1 MATPDPAAPPAA
13 PPPPLAERL
22 LAITIRNAEW
32 RDSILG
38 DLAEEFAAVAARQ
51 PSAGARRWYWRHALG
66 IAGHRL
72 ARRITGHRAIVR
84 PLPEPEE
91 PRAGVLPML
100 WQDLR
105 YAWRNVWHQPALSA
119 TVALVL
125 AVALAANA
133 TTYALIDAL
142 VLRPFRYPGV
152 SQAVLVASDG
162 HSLFFD
168 RQSVA
173 PGDFLDWR
181 EQASDVFDRLAAI
194 DWWDPDYTR
203 NGPPQQLAGFRVS
216 AALFETL
223 SVRPLLGRTLLQAD
237 EDGAIPV
244 VVLSQGFWE
253 RQFAARGDVLGMQ
266 LRLDGTNHRVVG
278 VMPADFRVPIGADVW
293 ATLRLP
299 PEARED
305 RAHGQLMVVGR
316 LRGAA
321 TVESAARRLDAI
333 LAQQKRAFPETHAKR
348 EVSVRSFTDGF
359 RDAGSGPFLTV
370 WQIAALLLLLVAC
383 ANVVNLVLA
392 RNTEREREFAVRLAL
407 GASSRRIAWQLM
419 LEGLLL
425 SGGAALVALP
435 LVWASLQGLRAMM
448 PDTIVR
454 FVGGWPHMHM
464 DGRTFAVTAALA
476 VGATVLF
483 AMVPAW
489 RAGRQSVTAGLRQG
503 GRLTSYGRQRGR
515 ALLAA
520 AQIALT
526 LMLLACAGQTLATL
540 YRVTEGPLGFDP
552 DGVLVGR
559 LTLHGSRY
567 DEPEA
572 RRQFA
577 DRVLTRLRAIPAVT
591 SAGIN
596 SIVPYGGA
604 DSTISFWPESVQ
616 PRPADAVHV
625 NWRRITPDVLPL
637 MRVPLVAGRMIQDS
651 DRSDAP
657 PIALVSQSLA
667 SRFWPGQTAIGR
679 RFRVRPDGPFITV
692 VGVVGDVTHDWLTG
706 VKRATIYQP
715 LAQDPPSFFGIM
727 LRTVTDPI
735 QLAAELRAAVQAE
748 DEDQPILD
756 LRTLQRVVADNTVGL
771 RIASRGLGVMALV
784 SCLLS
789 TIGLYGLIS
798 FITGLRTRE
807 IGLRMALGASRWDV
821 IKLTG
826 ATAVGLAAV
835 GVTVG
840 LGLAYAVGYLLE
852 RQLFGVI
859 TNNLPLASTLAAL
872 LAVVSMLAGYM
883 PARRAANVDPTIA
896 LRSE

>member
-1 MATPDPAAPPAA
+1 MPGT
-13 PPPPLAERL
+13 PPPRLAERL
-22 LAITIRNAEW
+22 LALTIRDDEW

-38 DLAEEFAAVAARQ
+38 DLAEEFAALSTRLPAA
-51 PSAGARRWYWRHALG
+51 SARRWYWRQALN
-66 IAGHRL
+66 IATHRL
-72 ARRITGHRAIVR
+72 SRSITRPQPGGH
-84 PLPEPEE
+84 PLPEQEE
-91 PRAGVLPML
+91 PRTGMMPML
-100 WQDLR
+100 LQDAR
-105 YAWRNVWHQPALSA
+105 YAWRTVWHQPALSA
-119 TVALVL
+119 TVVLVL
-125 AVALAANA
+125 AIALAANS
-133 TTYALIDAL
+133 TTFALIDAL

-152 SQAVLVASDG
+152 DRAVLVASAG
-162 HSLFFD
+162 HSIFFD
-168 RQSVA
+168 RESVA
-173 PGDFLDWR
+173 AGDFVDWR
-181 EQASDVFDRLAAI
+181 EQTTDVFDRLAAI

-216 AALFETL
+216 PALFDAL
-223 SVRPLLGRTLLQAD
+223 RVRPLLGRTLLQSD
-237 EDGAIPV
+237 EDPATPA

-253 RQFAARGDVLGMQ
+253 RQFAGRSDVLGLQ
-266 LRLDGTNHRVVG
+266 LRLDGVVHRVVG
-278 VMPADFRVPIGADVW
+278 VMPADFRVPVGADVW
-293 ATLRLP
+293 AALRLP
-299 PEARED
+299 PDARAD
-305 RAHGQLMVVGR
+305 RAHGGLMVVGR
-316 LRGAA
+316 LRGDT
-321 TVESAARRLDAI
+321 TVEAAERRLEAI
-333 LAQQKRAFPETHAKR
+333 LVQQKRAFPDTHAKR

-359 RDAGSGPFLTV
+359 RDAGSGPFLAV

-425 SGGAALVALP
+425 SGGAALLALP

-454 FVGGWPHMHM
+454 FVGGWPYMRM

-476 VGATVLF
+476 VGTTVLF

-489 RAGRQSVTAGLRQG
+489 RAGRQSVTTGLRQG

-540 YRVTEGPLGFDP
+540 YRVMEGPHGFDP
-552 DGVLVGR
+552 EGVLVGR
-559 LTLHGSRY
+559 LTLHGDRY
-567 DEPEA
+567 EDPES

-577 DRVLTRLRAIPAVT
+577 DRVLTRLRAIPAVS
-591 SAGIN
+591 SAGIT

-604 DSTISFWPESVQ
+604 DSTTSFWPESIQ
-616 PRPADAVHV
+616 PRAADAVDV
-625 NWRRITPDVLPL
+625 NWRRVTPDALSL
-637 MRVPLVAGRMIQDS
+637 MRVPLLAGRMIQEV

-657 PIALVSQSLA
+657 PVALVSQSLA
-667 SRFWPGQTAIGR
+667 SRFWPGKTAIGQ
-679 RFRVRPDGPFITV
+679 RFRLRADGPLITV
-692 VGVVGDVTHDWLTG
+692 VGVVGDVTHHWLIG
-706 VKRATIYQP
+706 VKRATVYQP
-715 LAQDPPSFFGIM
+715 FAQDPASFFGIM

-748 DEDQPILD
+748 DEDQPLLD

-798 FITGLRTRE
+798 FLTGLRTRE

-826 ATAVGLAAV
+826 STAAGLAVV

-840 LGLAYAVGYLLE
+840 LGLAYAVGDLLE

-859 TNNLPLASTLAAL
+859 TNNLPLASALAAL
-872 LAVVSMLAGYM
+872 LGIVSLLAGYM

>member
-1 MATPDPAAPPAA
+1 MPATTPPR
-13 PPPPLAERL
+13 LAERL
-22 LAITIRNAEW
+22 LAITIRDAEW
-32 RDSILG
+32 RDSIVG
-38 DLAEEFAAVAARQ
+38 DLAEEFAAVSTEL
-51 PSAGARRWYWRHALG
+51 PSPAARRWYWRHALS

-72 ARRITGHRAIVR
+72 ARRMTGYRPAVR
-84 PLPEPEE
+84 PQPEPEE
-91 PRAGVLPML
+91 PRAGVIPML

-133 TTYALIDAL
+133 TTFALIDAL

-152 SQAVLVASDG
+152 DRAVLVASAG
-162 HSLFFD
+162 HELFFD
-168 RQSVA
+168 RASVA

-181 EQASDVFDRLAAI
+181 EQAIDVFDRLAAV

-216 AALFETL
+216 AALFDAL
-223 SVRPLLGRTLLQAD
+223 GVRPLLGRTLLQAD
-237 EDGAIPV
+237 EDSATPA

-253 RQFAARGDVLGMQ
+253 RQFAARPDVLGLQ
-266 LRLDGTNHRVVG
+266 LRLDGTVYRVVG
-278 VMPADFRVPIGADVW
+278 VMPSDFRVPTGADVW

-299 PEARED
+299 PEARAD
-305 RAHGQLMVVGR
+305 RARGQLMVVGR
-316 LRGAA
+316 LRGDT
-321 TVESAARRLDAI
+321 TVEAAERRVEAI
-333 LAQQKRAFPETHAKR
+333 LVQQKRAFPDTHAKR

-359 RDAGSGPFLTV
+359 RDAGSGPFLAV

-407 GASSRRIAWQLM
+407 GASSRRVAWQLM

-425 SGGAALVALP
+425 SGGAALLALP
-435 LVWASLQGLRAMM
+435 LVWASLQGLRVMM

-454 FVGGWPHMHM
+454 FVGGWPYMRM

-489 RAGRQSVTAGLRQG
+489 RAGRQSVTNGLCQG

-540 YRVTEGPLGFDP
+540 YRVTEGPHGFDP
-552 DGVLVGR
+552 EGVLVGR
-559 LTLHGSRY
+559 LTLHGDRY
-567 DEPEA
+567 EDPES

-577 DRVLTRLRAIPAVT
+577 DHVLTRLRAIPAVS
-591 SAGIN
+591 SAGIT

-604 DSTISFWPESVQ
+604 DSTTSFWPESIQ
-616 PRPADAVHV
+616 PRAADAVEV
-625 NWRRITPDVLPL
+625 NWRRVTPDALPL
-637 MRVPLVAGRMIQDS
+637 MRVPLLAGRMIQEL
-651 DRSDAP
+651 DRSAAP
-657 PIALVSQSLA
+657 PVALVSQSLA
-667 SRFWPGQTAIGR
+667 SRFWPGKTAIGQ
-679 RFRVRPDGPFITV
+679 RFRLRADGPLITV
-692 VGVVGDVTHDWLTG
+692 VGVVGDVTHHWLTG
-706 VKRATIYQP
+706 VKRATVYQP
-715 LAQDPPSFFGIM
+715 FAQDPASFFGIM

-748 DEDQPILD
+748 DEDQPLLD

-798 FITGLRTRE
+798 FLTGLRTRE

-826 ATAVGLAAV
+826 STAVGLAVV

-840 LGLAYAVGYLLE
+840 LGLASAVGDLLE

-859 TNNLPLASTLAAL
+859 TNNLPLASVLAAL
-872 LAVVSMLAGYM
+872 LGIVSVLAGYM

>member
-1 MATPDPAAPPAA
+1 M
-13 PPPPLAERL
+13 L
-22 LAITIRNAEW
+22 L
-32 RDSILG
+32 
-38 DLAEEFAAVAARQ
+38 
-51 PSAGARRWYWRHALG
+51 
-66 IAGHRL
+66 
-72 ARRITGHRAIVR
+72 
-84 PLPEPEE
+84 
-91 PRAGVLPML
+91 
-100 WQDLR
+100 QDLR
-105 YAWRNVWHQPALSA
+105 YAWRTVWHQPALSA

-125 AVALAANA
+125 AIALAANA
-133 TTYALIDAL
+133 TTFALIDAL
-142 VLRPFRYPGV
+142 VLRPFRYP
-152 SQAVLVASDG
+152 AVGRAVVVASAG
-162 HSLFFD
+162 HSVFYD
-168 RQSVA
+168 RESVA
-173 PGDFLDWR
+173 PSDFLDWR
-181 EQASDVFDRLAAI
+181 EQATDVFDRLAAVE
-194 DWWDPDYTR
+194 WWDPDYTR

-216 AALFETL
+216 AALFDAL
-223 SVRPLLGRTLLQAD
+223 GVRPAVGRTLVQAD
-237 EDGAIPV
+237 EDSATPA

-253 RQFAARGDVLGMQ
+253 RQFAGRRDVLGMQ
-266 LRLDGTNHRVVG
+266 LRLDGTVYRVVG
-278 VMPADFRVPIGADVW
+278 VMASDFRVPTGADVW

-299 PEARED
+299 PEARAD
-305 RAHGQLMVVGR
+305 RARGHLMVVGR
-316 LRGAA
+316 LRGDT
-321 TVESAARRLDAI
+321 TVEAAERRVEAI
-333 LAQQKRAFPETHAKR
+333 LAQQKRAFPDTHAKR

-359 RDAGSGPFLTV
+359 RDPGSGPFLAV

-425 SGGAALVALP
+425 SGGAALLALP

-454 FVGGWPHMHM
+454 FVGGWPSMRM

-489 RAGRQSVTAGLRQG
+489 RAGRQSVTTGLRQG
-503 GRLTSYGRQRGR
+503 GRLTSHGRQRGR

-540 YRVTEGPLGFDP
+540 YRVTDGPHGFDP
-552 DGVLVGR
+552 EGILVGR
-559 LTLHGSRY
+559 LTLHGDR
-567 DEPEA
+567 DEDPEA

-577 DRVLTRLRAIPAVT
+577 DRVLTRLRAIPAVS
-591 SAGIN
+591 SAGIT

-604 DSTISFWPESVQ
+604 DSTISFWPESIQ

-625 NWRRITPDVLPL
+625 NWRRVTPDALPL
-637 MRVPLVAGRMIQDS
+637 MRVPILGGRMIQES

-657 PIALVSQSLA
+657 PVALVSQSLA
-667 SRFWPGQTAIGR
+667 SRFWPGKNAVGQQ
-679 RFRVRPDGPFITV
+679 FRLRTDGPLITI

-706 VKRATIYQP
+706 AKRATVYQP

-735 QLAAELRAAVQAE
+735 QLAAALRAAVQAE
-748 DEDQPILD
+748 DEDQPLLD
-756 LRTLQRVVADNTVGL
+756 LRALPQVVADNTVGL

-798 FITGLRTRE
+798 FLTGLRTRE

-826 ATAVGLAAV
+826 ATAAGLAVA
-835 GVTVG
+835 GVAVG
-840 LGLAYAVGYLLE
+840 LGLAYSVGHLLE

-859 TNNLPLASTLAAL
+859 TNNLPLTSALAAL
-872 LAVVSMLAGYM
+872 LALVSLLAGYM

-896 LRSE
+896 LRAE

>member
-1 MATPDPAAPPAA
+1 MSA
-13 PPPPLAERL
+13 PPPLAERL
-22 LAITIRNAEW
+22 LSITIRDAEW

-38 DLAEEFAAVAARQ
+38 DLAEEFAAVADRLPA
-51 PSAGARRWYWRHALG
+51 SAARRWYWRHALS

-72 ARRITGHRAIVR
+72 ARRVTGHRPAAR
-84 PLPEPEE
+84 PQPEPEE
-91 PRAGVLPML
+91 PRAGALPML

-105 YAWRNVWHQPALSA
+105 YAWRNVRHQPALSA

-133 TTYALIDAL
+133 TTFALIDAL

-152 SQAVLVASDG
+152 DRAVLVASAG
-162 HSLFFD
+162 HKLFFD
-168 RQSVA
+168 RESVA
-173 PGDFLDWR
+173 SGDFLDWR
-181 EQASDVFDRLAAI
+181 DQTADVFDRLAAI

-216 AALFETL
+216 AALFDIL
-223 SVRPLLGRTLLQAD
+223 GARPLLGRTLLQAD

-253 RQFAARGDVLGMQ
+253 RQFAGRRDVLGMQ
-266 LRLDGTNHRVVG
+266 LRLDGTMHRVVG
-278 VMPADFRVPIGADVW
+278 VMAADFRVPMGADVW

-299 PEARED
+299 PEARAD
-305 RAHGQLMVVGR
+305 RAYGHLMVVGR
-316 LRGAA
+316 LRGGT
-321 TVESAARRLDAI
+321 TVETAERRLEAI
-333 LAQQKRAFPETHAKR
+333 LAQQKRAFPDTHAKR

-359 RDAGSGPFLTV
+359 RDPGSGPFLAV
-370 WQIAALLLLLVAC
+370 WQVAALLLLLVAC

-425 SGGAALVALP
+425 SGGAALLALP

-454 FVGGWPHMHM
+454 FVGGWPYMRM
-464 DGRTFAVTAALA
+464 DGRTFVVTAALA

-483 AMVPAW
+483 AMIPAW
-489 RAGRQSVTAGLRQG
+489 RAGRQSVTVGLRQG
-503 GRLTSYGRQRGR
+503 GRLTSHGRQRGR
-515 ALLAA
+515 TLLAA

-526 LMLLACAGQTLATL
+526 LMLLTCAGQTLATL

-552 DGVLVGR
+552 DGILVGR
-559 LTLHGSRY
+559 LTLHGDRY
-567 DEPEA
+567 EDPEA

-596 SIVPYGGA
+596 SIIPYGGA
-604 DSTISFWPESVQ
+604 DSTISFWPEPVQ

-637 MRVPLVAGRMIQDS
+637 MRVPLIAGRMIQES
-651 DRSDAP
+651 DRRDAP
-657 PIALVSQSLA
+657 PVALVSQSLA
-667 SRFWPGQTAIGR
+667 SRFWPGQNAIGR
-679 RFRVRPDGPFITV
+679 RFRVSGDGHFITV
-692 VGVVGDVTHDWLTG
+692 VGVVGDVTNDWLTG
-706 VKRATIYQP
+706 AKKATLYQP

-735 QLAAELRAAVQAE
+735 QLAAELRAAVQTE

-756 LRTLQRVVADNTVGL
+756 LRTLQQVVADGTVGL
-771 RIASRGLGVMALV
+771 RIASKGLGVMALV

-789 TIGLYGLIS
+789 TIGLYGLIA
-798 FITGLRTRE
+798 FLTGLRTRE

-821 IKLTG
+821 IRLTG
-826 ATAVGLAAV
+826 ATALGLAV
-835 GVTVG
+835 TGVTVG
-840 LGLAYAVGYLLE
+840 LGLAYGIGYLLE

-859 TNNLPLASTLAAL
+859 TNSPLLASGLAAL
-872 LAVVSMLAGYM
+872 LGAVSLLAGYM